1 MDSYKI
7 VTCMRYV
14 DSVMYVI
21 YYSLLEQRDRDKV
34 IKLTGDQTTCTV
46 KEADNDEAEHPS
58 LQDDSNPGCL
68 KLVLQGR
75 NLSITY

>member
-1 MDSYKI
+1 
-7 VTCMRYV
+7 
-14 DSVMYVI
+14 MYLRSLANKECI
-21 YYSLLEQRDRDKV
+21 KRTHHSRYSLLEQRDRDKI